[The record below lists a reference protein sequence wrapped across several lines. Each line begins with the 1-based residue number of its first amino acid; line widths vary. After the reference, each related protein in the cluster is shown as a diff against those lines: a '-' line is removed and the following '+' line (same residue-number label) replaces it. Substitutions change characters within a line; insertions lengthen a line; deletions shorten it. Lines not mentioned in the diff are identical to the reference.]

1 VQCLST
7 KLRNCGINF
16 DITRAANS
24 TVKRVSNHWMSS
36 KLAVH
41 TDLVCTPSVEAAFP
55 KRTGPERLAH
65 NHFGDG
71 FTADALR

>member
-7 KLRNCGINF
+7 KLRNRGIDF

-24 TVKRVSNHWMSS
+24 TVKRVSNHRMSS
-36 KLAVH
+36 ELAVH
-41 TDLVCTPSVEAAFP
+41 TDLVCTPGVEAAFP
-55 KRTGPERLAH
+55 KRTWPKRLAH

-71 FTADALR
+71 FTTYALR